1 MKRAS
6 KMWALGLA
14 AVLAFGMTAQAANSP
29 SADDK
34 VVDSI
39 TVPAETPEITETVK
53 VDLDASLDS
62 KPVSVPE
69 AAAPATQEA
78 VAAAVTVETAKV
90 TIDGV
95 ETEVALPAPEPVAES
110 QRAKVAQDV
119 TRSQNVIREKA
130 EAVMQSAVGSQ
141 LTGTQKVVSAAP
153 EVKLTMELKAPENMT
168 AEQISKGVTVP
179 IKPSFDIKKNGS
191 GRMYL
196 YFVLHHLADG
206 TVEYLPTSVKDGVIY
221 ATFTSFSPVTIVE
234 QMVYVSEDDNGGEG
248 GNGGNGGGTDNGSN
262 SGSQETQSP
271 ATSPKTGEVFPVA
284 GFMALVL
291 VAGAAVCA
299 GKARSRR

>member
-29 SADDK
+29 SAGDQ
-34 VVDSI
+34 VVDNI

-69 AAAPATQEA
+69 AAAPTTQEA

-95 ETEVALPAPEPVAES
+95 ETEVALPAPQPVAAE
-110 QRAKVAQDV
+110 QRTKVAQDV
-119 TRSQNVIREKA
+119 TRAQNVIREKA
-130 EAVMQSAVGSQ
+130 EAVMKSAVGSQ

-168 AEQISKGVTVP
+168 AEQISQGVTVP
-179 IKPSFDIKKNGS
+179 IKPSFEVKKNGN

-234 QMVYVSEDDNGGEG
+234 QMVYVSDDQADNGGS
-248 GNGGNGGGTDNGSN
+248 TDDNNNSNSGN
-262 SGSQETQSP
+262 SGSQEAQSP

>member
-1 MKRAS
+1 MKKAS

-29 SADDK
+29 SAGDQ
-34 VVDSI
+34 VVDNI

-69 AAAPATQEA
+69 AAAPTTQEA

-95 ETEVALPAPEPVAES
+95 ETEVALPAPQPVAAE

-130 EAVMQSAVGSQ
+130 EAVMKSAVGSQ

-168 AEQISKGVTVP
+168 AEQISQGVTVP
-179 IKPSFDIKKNGS
+179 IKPSFEIKKNGN

-234 QMVYVSEDDNGGEG
+234 QMVYVSDDKADNGGS
-248 GNGGNGGGTDNGSN
+248 TDDNNNSNSGN
-262 SGSQETQSP
+262 SGSQEAQSP